1 MQLSRLLDIYYRLLK
16 RQRVTVRELAERF
29 GVPERTIHRDVEALN
44 IAGVPVYIERRAD
57 GVLTISDAYAL
68 GFPLLSD
75 VTQRD
80 HNTFAVV
87 QAGLAR
93 RRALCID
100 YQSAQGEATR
110 RTVYPLLL
118 QYRARTWYL
127 HAFCTLRGDF
137 RMFRLDRIE
146 RVVLLDRRFRRSA
159 YL

>member
-44 IAGVPVYIERRAD
+44 IAGVPVYIARGTED
-57 GVLTISDAYAL
+57 VLTISDTYAL
-68 GFPLLSD
+68 GFPLLTD
-75 VTQRD
+75 AKQRD
-80 HNTFAVV
+80 HSTFTVI
-87 QAGLAR
+87 QMGLSR

-100 YQSAQGEATR
+100 YHSAQGEATQ

-127 HAFCTLRGDF
+127 HAFCTLRSDF
-137 RMFRLDRIE
+137 RMFRLDRVE
-146 RVVLLDRRFRRSA
+146 RIVLLDRRFRRSA